1 MNANKKDE
9 LPIVLQMSEVQKILG
24 LSKTKIYELA
34 RQKDFPVLEIGCRK
48 VVYRDDFFKWLD
60 TKRRS

>member
-48 VVYRDDFFKWLD
+48 VV
-60 TKRRS
+60 